1 MTTLTINSFIEHLTD
16 LTQSKTNITMVPE
29 VSFSFQ
35 AHKVTKLSVNLMS
48 RSEASPLLSQ
58 ILDLNRKKIRDS
70 IEKSITK
77 DFHIQKANFNDE
89 DSLWYLC
96 LQDNKDYHDLI
107 LEFLTQKGIA
117 PIFIETN
124 IDEKINLLF
133 NNFINNP
140 SDLYIEFF
148 DIIFSQ
154 PTDYL
159 LNTKLTYENVQFLHN
174 INKPSHLINFFKFA
188 FNNSDPRIEAQIIED
203 IESSKYNSVLPLINS
218 SVKPH
223 LSPVNIQKLNNLPS
237 IINLNNQKIIFH
249 ELSSLVITNV
259 FPLITVEKND
269 VSFKYDLNLNNDNN
283 TKNILSILN
292 KNFAFKFSFYRKI
305 PIFLN
310 KQEFNVFVI
319 LNLETKTPSLSI
331 LIHDKAPYSYVK
343 FFKSLHESQFN
354 NFDDISFSQ
363 TLPELFS
370 FINDCKFNIIDL
382 TIKKIEEAYQL
393 FISQSAQ
400 KKSPEQKYKSVTEIT
415 TEPSSFDFSF
425 SEIDFDK
432 NKANIREQKLLAELD
447 HNDATQQKVKQEHT
461 KRKL

>member
-29 VSFSFQ
+29 VSFSFH
-35 AHKVTKLSVNLMS
+35 AHKVSKLSVNLMS
-48 RSEASPLLSQ
+48 RAEASPLISQ
-58 ILDLNRKKIRDS
+58 ILDVNRKKIRNS
-70 IEKSITK
+70 IENSITK
-77 DFHIQKANFNDE
+77 DFHIQKDNFNDE
-89 DSLWYLC
+89 DSLWHLYL
-96 LQDNKDYHDLI
+96 QNNKDYHDLI
-107 LEFLTQKGIA
+107 LEFLTQKGIT

-140 SDLYIEFF
+140 SDLYIELF

-159 LNTKLTYENVQFLHN
+159 LNTKLTYENVQLLHN
-174 INKPSHLINFFKFA
+174 INKPSHLINFFNFA

-203 IESSKYNSVLPLINS
+203 IESSKYDSVLPLINS
-218 SVKPH
+218 SVKP
-223 LSPVNIQKLNNLPS
+223 LFSPVNIQKLNKLSS
-237 IINLNNQKIIFH
+237 IINLNNHKVNFY
-249 ELSSLVITNV
+249 ELSSLVVTNK
-259 FPLITVEKND
+259 FPLITVENND
-269 VSFKYDLNLNNDNN
+269 VSFKYDINLNNIHD

-292 KNFAFKFSFYRKI
+292 KISAFKSSFYRKI
-305 PIFLN
+305 PVFLN

-319 LNLETKTPSLSI
+319 LNLETKKPSLSI

-343 FFKSLHESQFN
+343 FFKSLHTTQLN

-382 TIKKIEEAYQL
+382 TIKNIETAYQL

-400 KKSPEQKYKSVTEIT
+400 KNSPQSKSKSVTEII
-415 TEPSSFDFSF
+415 TESSSFNFSI

-432 NKANIREQKLLAELD
+432 NKANIREKKLLSHLD
-447 HNDATQQKVKQEHT
+447 NNDAIQQKVKQEHT